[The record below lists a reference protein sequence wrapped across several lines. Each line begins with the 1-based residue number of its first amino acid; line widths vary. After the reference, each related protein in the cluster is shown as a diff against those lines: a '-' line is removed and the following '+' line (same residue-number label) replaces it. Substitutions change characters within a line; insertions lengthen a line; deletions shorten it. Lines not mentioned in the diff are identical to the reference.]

1 MEHYMTD
8 PVKKAGRELAVA
20 KNRVKRAT
28 LKLHELEAEME
39 LKWDALEAVA
49 AEHGR
54 EVPEQHRR

>member
-39 LKWDALEAVA
+39 LKWDELERQAAL
-49 AEHGR
+49 HGVD
-54 EVPEQHRR
+54 VPPQHKR